1 VKENQV
7 EREKDT
13 VYKLAHEV
21 RAGRE
26 SKEKGR
32 GTKTVRLLS
41 TSTHIIHGKRN
52 MGKKR
57 DYARSR
63 VVRTIYVCWR
73 ERERDEDRK
82 KTIGY
87 RVNGRWSV

>member
-1 VKENQV
+1 MKENQV

-21 RAGRE
+21 RVGRE

-73 ERERDEDRK
+73 ERETRIERRRLV
-82 KTIGY
+82 TG
-87 RVNGRWSV
+87 